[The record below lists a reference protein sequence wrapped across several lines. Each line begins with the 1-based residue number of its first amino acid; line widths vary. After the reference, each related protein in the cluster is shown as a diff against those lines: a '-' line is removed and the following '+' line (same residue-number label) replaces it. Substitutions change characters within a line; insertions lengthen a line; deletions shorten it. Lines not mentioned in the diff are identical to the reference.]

1 MHWIAL
7 QWPPEGSVAGDGL
20 PAAAAPPV
28 GAAPTREALGWWAL
42 QFTPHVAWVDEA
54 LLLEVSASLRL
65 WGGLK
70 ALMRRINESNP
81 APAVVQQAQAA
92 TGLVAIAL
100 LRLRSGRQALPADRP
115 AALPLATLT
124 AAQPHLPLFARLG
137 CRTWG
142 DVHALPRA
150 PMVRRFGAELR
161 RALDIAW
168 GLAPESYPWLTLP
181 ERFDQRLELPQRA
194 DDAPALM
201 WSANRLLTSLQLWLR
216 ARQLGVLAF
225 ELEWTLDL
233 KRLDGRALPPT
244 QSLVIGTAEPGQAMV
259 HLRRLLAERLAH
271 VSLLAPANGLR
282 LRSLDTAPWVAPTVS
297 FLPEDQRSG
306 DPLHVFI
313 ERVSARLGVGS
324 VQAPVLQA
332 DHRPECMQGWQAAE
346 PGRPSPAASPTAQ
359 KRSGKR
365 PKDMAPSP
373 AGGRPGWGQPPS
385 AMPPPPAPHPSPLPK
400 GARAQTHPLPHGR
413 PLPPLP
419 LAGEGWG
426 EGKAIEDAQLFFE
439 PNRPLVIA
447 DKALIAIENEAYFS
461 PSPAGGGPGW
471 GPPHATRQSAG
482 PHPSLPPVAEG
493 ARPAV
498 RLGLRLAQ
506 GLNEAAAR
514 RIEQA
519 RAERPFTSV
528 DDLARRAQLD
538 VKALN
543 QLAAADALITLAGH
557 RRQQVWQGAALKSA
571 PELLRDAP
579 IDEDALVL
587 PAAPEGEEIVHDYA
601 ALGLTLRRHPLALL
615 RPRLARWRLR
625 SAQELKA
632 ARHGEQ
638 VRACGIVIG
647 RQQPGTA
654 KGTIFV
660 TLEDETGPVNVIV
673 WKSVRVAEDQR
684 NALLRSRLLAVQ
696 GEWQIGQ
703 DSGGHVRHLIA
714 QRFVDLTPL
723 LGRIAGLTT
732 SRDFH

>member
-400 GARAQTHPLPHGR
+400 GAREQAVASRGAAYSLSRRAGEGRGEGTATSLHSLLPDALAPTWLLR
-413 PLPPLP
+413 EPLP
-419 LAGEGWG
+419 LE
-426 EGKAIEDAQLFFE
+426 
-439 PNRPLVIA
+439 
-447 DKALIAIENEAYFS
+447 
-461 PSPAGGGPGW
+461 
-471 GPPHATRQSAG
+471 
-482 PHPSLPPVAEG
+482 VAEG
-493 ARPAV
+493 GQPCHH
-498 RLGLRLAQ
+498 GPLRL
-506 GLNEAAAR
+506 
-514 RIEQA
+514 
-519 RAERPFTSV
+519 
-528 DDLARRAQLD
+528 
-538 VKALN
+538 
-543 QLAAADALITLAGH
+543 LAGP
-557 RRQQVWQGAALKSA
+557 RRVETGWW
-571 PELLRDAP
+571 PD
-579 IDEDALVL
+579 
-587 PAAPEGEEIVHDYA
+587 PAAPGAPV
-601 ALGLTLRRHPLALL
+601 
-615 RPRLARWRLR
+615 
-625 SAQELKA
+625 A
-632 ARHGEQ
+632 AR
-638 VRACGIVIG
+638 
-647 RQQPGTA
+647 
-654 KGTIFV
+654 
-660 TLEDETGPVNVIV
+660 DYY
-673 WKSVRVAEDQR
+673 
-684 NALLRSRLLAVQ
+684 
-696 GEWQIGQ
+696 
-703 DSGGHVRHLIA
+703 IA
-714 QRFVDLTPL
+714 QNPAAEL
-723 LGRIAGLTT
+723 LWVYRERATSAAPSAAGPRWFL
-732 SRDFH
+732 HGLYA

>member
-81 APAVVQQAQAA
+81 APAVVQQAQEA

-201 WSANRLLTSLQLWLR
+201 WSANRLLTLLQLWLR

-346 PGRPSPAASPTAQ
+346 LAGRRRRPVPRR
-359 KRSGKR
+359 RSDPESGPR
-365 PKDMAPSP
+365 TWLLPRW
-373 AGGRPGWGQPPS
+373 GRPGWGQPRQPCHRRQ
-385 AMPPPPAPHPSPLPK
+385 PLTPALSPK
-400 GARAQTHPLPHGR
+400 GRGRKLIRCRTGAHCPLSP
-413 PLPPLP
+413 
-419 LAGEGWG
+419 AAEGWG
-426 EGKAIEDAQLFFE
+426 EGKATKDAQ
-439 PNRPLVIA
+439 
-447 DKALIAIENEAYFS
+447 
-461 PSPAGGGPGW
+461 
-471 GPPHATRQSAG
+471 
-482 PHPSLPPVAEG
+482 
-493 ARPAV
+493 
-498 RLGLRLAQ
+498 
-506 GLNEAAAR
+506 
-514 RIEQA
+514 
-519 RAERPFTSV
+519 PF
-528 DDLARRAQLD
+528 
-538 VKALN
+538 LN
-543 QLAAADALITLAGH
+543 QISL
-557 RRQQVWQGAALKSA
+557 
-571 PELLRDAP
+571 
-579 IDEDALVL
+579 
-587 PAAPEGEEIVHDYA
+587 
-601 ALGLTLRRHPLALL
+601 
-615 RPRLARWRLR
+615 
-625 SAQELKA
+625 
-632 ARHGEQ
+632 
-638 VRACGIVIG
+638 
-647 RQQPGTA
+647 
-654 KGTIFV
+654 
-660 TLEDETGPVNVIV
+660 
-673 WKSVRVAEDQR
+673 
-684 NALLRSRLLAVQ
+684 
-696 GEWQIGQ
+696 
-703 DSGGHVRHLIA
+703 
-714 QRFVDLTPL
+714 
-723 LGRIAGLTT
+723 
-732 SRDFH
+732 